1 MGNGLRSAKIGLLE
15 YKGNHA
21 EYRGWIRDLW
31 KQEFP
36 MKSWRKP
43 EVFITGTNLRGVSK
57 QSSWR
62 VQFDYRPAVLD
73 HTRRFRCG
81 SNADGCAIQATSGG
95 DLHERRG
102 KKKAQMLP
110 YCCVSAEPT
119 PVYLIASQGSPAK
132 VIATGGSLLWRMT
145 LKILHAKPSNPA

>member
-1 MGNGLRSAKIGLLE
+1 MIGLLE

-43 EVFITGTNLRGVSK
+43 EVFITGTNLSVCQSNPVGESSLITALLFLITLAVFAAVQTLMVVRFK
-57 QSSWR
+57 QH
-62 VQFDYRPAVLD
+62 L
-73 HTRRFRCG
+73 
-81 SNADGCAIQATSGG
+81 GG
-95 DLHERRG
+95 HARETG
-102 KKKAQMLP
+102 EEKAQMLP